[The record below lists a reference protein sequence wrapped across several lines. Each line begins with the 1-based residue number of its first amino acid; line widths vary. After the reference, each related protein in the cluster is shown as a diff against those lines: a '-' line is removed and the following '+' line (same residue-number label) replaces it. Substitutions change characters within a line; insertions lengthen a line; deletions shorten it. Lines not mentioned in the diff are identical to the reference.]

1 MAAIAAHGASLCQA
15 SSTFAA
21 LSSVGGGDGGGCK
34 SERGSVTRGVQG
46 SDVFQRR
53 SAVRA
58 GSADERAPRV
68 GSLLPQL
75 PPRRRKFSS
84 QFLPSISRQELR
96 AKQKSFKRGNGI
108 VSPCA
113 SVETISV
120 TERVEQLRGAREA
133 VKELIQSK
141 YCNPILVR
149 LGWHDSGTYNKEIT
163 EWPTAGGAT
172 ASIRF
177 KPEIDHCANAGLINA
192 LKLVEPIKE
201 KFPAVTYADLFQ
213 LASATAIEVAGG
225 PKIPMR
231 YGRLDA
237 SSPEFCAPDGN
248 LPDAAPQSPADHLRK
263 VFNRMGLNDKDIVAL
278 SGAHTIGRSRPDR
291 SGFGKE
297 STMYTKDGPGA
308 PGGQSWTPEWLV
320 FDNSYF
326 KEVKAKRDEDL
337 LVLPT
342 DAALFE
348 DEGFKVYA
356 QKYAEDQEAFFRDY
370 AESHAKLSEL
380 GCKFDPPEGII
391 VDEPASAADSGF
403 EKFVAA
409 KYSAEASQPSPK
421 KDGLSPEMREKIRRE
436 YVGWGG
442 TPDEPTP
449 NYFLYIII
457 GISVLAVI
465 VKFLGIVQS

>member
-1 MAAIAAHGASLCQA
+1 MAAIAAQGASLCK
-15 SSTFAA
+15 STTLAT
-21 LSSVGGGDGGGCK
+21 LSSAGAGDGGETCQ
-34 SERGSVTRGVQG
+34 RGRLTRGVQG
-46 SDVFQRR
+46 NDVFQAR
-53 SAVRA
+53 SAVRS

-68 GSLLPQL
+68 RSLLPQL

-96 AKQKSFKRGNGI
+96 AKQKSSKRGNGI

-113 SVETISV
+113 SAEAIGV
-120 TERVEQLRGAREA
+120 RVEQLRGAREA
-133 VKELIQSK
+133 LKEIIQSK

-149 LGWHDSGTYNKEIT
+149 LGWHDSGTYNKEIQ

-177 KPEIDHCANAGLINA
+177 KPEIDHGANAG
-192 LKLVEPIKE
+192 ER
-201 KFPAVTYADLFQ
+201 
-213 LASATAIEVAGG
+213 VAGG

-248 LPDAAPQSPADHLRK
+248 LPDAAPPSPADHLRK
-263 VFNRMGLNDKDIVAL
+263 VFYRMGLNDKDIVAL

-297 STMYTKDGPGA
+297 STKYTKDGPGA

-348 DEGFKVYA
+348 DEGFKAYA
-356 QKYAEDQEAFFRDY
+356 EKYAEDQEAFFRDY

-380 GCKFDPPEGII
+380 GCKFDPPEGIVI
-391 VDEPASAADSGF
+391 DEPASAADSGF

-409 KYSAEASQPSPK
+409 KYSAEAAKPSPK
-421 KDGLSPEMREKIRRE
+421 KDGLSPEMREKIRKE

-442 TPDEPTP
+442 SPDEPTP